1 MWLEKIN
8 DKKFKYTERYTD
20 PLTEKREKCP
30 LLYLAI
36 HAKLGIKLTY
46 F

>member
-20 PLTEKREKCP
+20 PLTEKKEKSVR
-30 LLYLAI
+30 
-36 HAKLGIKLTY
+36 Y
-46 F
+46 FI